1 MEESGYR
8 FGVGVLV
15 MASAIIGVLLI
26 AFFGAVPTLWVDRNR
41 VSINFPRAPK
51 VAVDTPVRKNG
62 VLIGRVSGITL
73 RPGREGVIVRMEL
86 DRKVELRKGEVP
98 RIVSGSIITGDAVI
112 EFVEPTAESNL
123 RRFDGSMGTAR
134 DGVLDARE
142 SAPIDEIITD
152 GSYLDGGEVAADPWE
167 SLARLEGNLLPVLTT
182 VERAL
187 ARFDLIGASVQDFV
201 GEGGGPIRE
210 LVSSFKTTADEV
222 TTGVNTVNRVL
233 TQFERAD
240 IPNAVA
246 NGLTMLPDLIQ
257 EAQKTLAQT
266 QKTLK
271 GLEQFSA
278 SLEGLGK
285 EFDGIGETIRKAVE
299 NANVAIE
306 NIAEITEPVSKN
318 SEALVANAV
327 RAMADIDTLAVD
339 LKKITNR
346 LNTSNGT
353 VAQLIDNPQLYYQA
367 TKSLNNIQMASAN
380 VQVLTQK
387 LQPIVNDI
395 RVFSDK
401 IARSPGAVVDLK
413 GAISGRPRG
422 IGLK

>member
-1 MEESGYR
+1 M
-8 FGVGVLV
+8 
-15 MASAIIGVLLI
+15 
-26 AFFGAVPTLWVDRNR
+26 
-41 VSINFPRAPK
+41 
-51 VAVDTPVRKNG
+51 
-62 VLIGRVSGITL
+62 
-73 RPGREGVIVRMEL
+73 
-86 DRKVELRKGEVP
+86 
-98 RIVSGSIITGDAVI
+98 
-112 EFVEPTAESNL
+112 
-123 RRFDGSMGTAR
+123 
-134 DGVLDARE
+134 
-142 SAPIDEIITD
+142 
-152 GSYLDGGEVAADPWE
+152 
-167 SLARLEGNLLPVLTT
+167 
-182 VERAL
+182 
-187 ARFDLIGASVQDFV
+187 
-201 GEGGGPIRE
+201 
-210 LVSSFKTTADEV
+210 
-222 TTGVNTVNRVL
+222 
-233 TQFERAD
+233 
-240 IPNAVA
+240 
-246 NGLTMLPDLIQ
+246 
-257 EAQKTLAQT
+257 
-266 QKTLK
+266 
-271 GLEQFSA
+271 
-278 SLEGLGK
+278 GK

-339 LKKITNR
+339 LKKITSR

-367 TKSLNNIQMASAN
+367 TKSLNNIPMASAN